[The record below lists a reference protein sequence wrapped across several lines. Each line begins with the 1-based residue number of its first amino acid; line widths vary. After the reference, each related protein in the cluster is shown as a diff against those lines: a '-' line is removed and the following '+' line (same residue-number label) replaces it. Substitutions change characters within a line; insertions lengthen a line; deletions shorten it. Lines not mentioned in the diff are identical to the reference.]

1 MEQKDEIIRELKA
14 RCEDLKHGY
23 EKRTTELEQAE
34 KLIDELK
41 GKISFMEGQI
51 DAYQYCLNSR
61 FLR

>member
-14 RCEDLKHGY
+14 RCEDLKHRD
-23 EKRTTELEQAE
+23 EKRTIELEQAK
-34 KLIDELK
+34 KLINELK

>member
-41 GKISFMEGQI
+41 EKSASWKGKSMLINI
-51 DAYQYCLNSR
+51 A
-61 FLR
+61 